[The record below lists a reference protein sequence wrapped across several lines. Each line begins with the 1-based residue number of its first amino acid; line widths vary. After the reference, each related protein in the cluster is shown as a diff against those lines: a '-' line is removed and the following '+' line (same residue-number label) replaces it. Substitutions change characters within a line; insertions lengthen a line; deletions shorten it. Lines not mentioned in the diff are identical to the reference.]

1 MSNIINSLTG
11 HPFHTL
17 VVHFPVGLTGAAA
30 FFMLVALF
38 WKRARILE
46 VVAFANLA
54 LASVS
59 TIVAAITGLYDN
71 ATRWSGKA
79 PNYQYKIILGILL
92 FLVTATVSIIRWRK
106 PDLFDQK
113 STRLLYAGAY
123 AVSFGLAAV
132 LGLLGGIIVWG

>member
-1 MSNIINSLTG
+1 
-11 HPFHTL
+11 
-17 VVHFPVGLTGAAA
+17 
-30 FFMLVALF
+30 
-38 WKRARILE
+38 
-46 VVAFANLA
+46 LA

-71 ATRWSGKA
+71 ATRWSGSA